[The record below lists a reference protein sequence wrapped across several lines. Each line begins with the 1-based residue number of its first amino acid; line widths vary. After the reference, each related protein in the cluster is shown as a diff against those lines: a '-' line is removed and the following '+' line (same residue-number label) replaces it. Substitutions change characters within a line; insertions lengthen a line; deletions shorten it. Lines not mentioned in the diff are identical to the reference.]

1 MFDLKKLN
9 PCSYGIEFVKNCNDI
24 FDAWNKCQR
33 GDWMLWLASKLK
45 IDHRLLILAKGKCA
59 ETVLHLMEDDRSKG
73 AVKAAIEYGNRLLNL
88 DQLQAYTADSAYISD
103 DASDAASVAAA
114 AANAVYVD
122 VYVAVYADVY
132 VGDADA
138 ASDAAYAAKKENQL
152 KTANI
157 CRELL
162 TDAVFEKINNL
173 AQ

>member
-33 GDWMLWLASKLK
+33 ETGCFGLRQNLK

-73 AVKAAIEYGNRLLNL
+73 AVKAIEYGNRLLNL

-103 DASDAASVAAA
+103 DASDV
-114 AANAVYVD
+114 VC
-122 VYVAVYADVY
+122 
-132 VGDADA
+132 
-138 ASDAAYAAKKENQL
+138 L
-152 KTANI
+152 R
-157 CRELL
+157 CCCC
-162 TDAVFEKINNL
+162 
-173 AQ
+173 